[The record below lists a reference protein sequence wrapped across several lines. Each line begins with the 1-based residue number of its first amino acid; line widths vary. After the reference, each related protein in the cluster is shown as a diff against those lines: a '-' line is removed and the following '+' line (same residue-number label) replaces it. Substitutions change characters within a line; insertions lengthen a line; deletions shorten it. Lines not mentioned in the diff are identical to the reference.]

1 MVLFKAVVCVV
12 YVQLRTIYLF
22 LDMISNVIAVYRV
35 QCSDVDRVD
44 TDPYFDF
51 GPELNT
57 IVPAKLSINNKVV
70 DKNIL
75 WEYKLDF
82 RSCQDLQVDGHWAYV
97 LKLANG
103 KWLTLGTKD
112 RPYPVTVSSKLLP
125 DNLSDS
131 QLWEVSVSW
140 SNKAQA
146 TEF

>member
-1 MVLFKAVVCVV
+1 
-12 YVQLRTIYLF
+12 
-22 LDMISNVIAVYRV
+22 MISNVLAVYRF
-35 QCSDVDRVD
+35 QCSDVDRASS
-44 TDPYFDF
+44 DPYFDY
-51 GPELNT
+51 GDDLLT
-57 IVPAKLSINNKVV
+57 VVPAKLSINNKVV
-70 DKNIL
+70 DKTIL

-82 RSCQDLQVDGHWAYV
+82 RSCQDLEVNGHWAYV
-97 LKLANG
+97 LKLATG
-103 KWLTLGTKD
+103 KWLMLGTKD